1 MALADFFITVLTF
14 ITVYGIFALGLNVKF
29 GYTGLIDFG
38 HVIYFMIGAYVTVVL
53 TSPPVMAEYEGLG
66 GFALPAVVGGAV
78 PFGSPLGWAFGVAVA
93 MVAASLVAVLIG
105 LLTIRL
111 REDYLAITALGLS
124 VILQSVV
131 NNERW
136 LFNGSFG
143 VREIHRP
150 LGGAFPL
157 SLGSLEANVAVFGLA
172 SLATFGYGYYR
183 AGRYVRAMSRRE
195 AKLVTALAAALGLS
209 MFGLIV
215 GGAGL
220 GLAGAGLLVAAWLGR
235 RLAGTGVPSLRPT
248 LALLGVELFSLWYFV
263 FPTVLRGPAELF
275 ANVLWLFDPGATAV
289 GGLDYDRFFLLASA
303 AVLAGAYRWT
313 QTTIM
318 SPFGR
323 VLVAIREDEDVARS
337 VGKSTFVFK
346 IESFVLGS
354 ALAGLAGALWA
365 VTIGFV
371 DPTQFGPLITFF
383 AFVAVII
390 GGTANN
396 KGVILGT
403 AVFWLINSGTRF
415 LDDYIAVR
423 ASARLASLR
432 IVLIG
437 VLLIVI
443 LYYRPEG
450 LLGEQRRLEHTDAG
464 RSTAGGGGS
473 SAD

>member
-1 MALADFFITVLTF
+1 MALADFFITVVTF
-14 ITVYGIFALGLNVKF
+14 ITVYSIFALGLNLKF
-29 GYTGLIDFG
+29 GFTGLIDFG

-53 TSPPVMAEYEGLG
+53 TSPAIMAEYEGLG
-66 GFALPAVVGGAV
+66 GYALPELVGVVV
-78 PFGSPLGWAFGVAVA
+78 PFGDVLGWAVAVGIS
-93 MVAASLVAVLIG
+93 MVAASLVAMLIG
-105 LLTIRL
+105 LLTVRL

-143 VREIHRP
+143 IRQIHRP
-150 LGGAFPL
+150 FGAAFPA
-157 SLGSLEANVAVFGLA
+157 SLGSIEANLAVFGIASIATWLLA
-172 SLATFGYGYYR
+172 YALMA
-183 AGRYVRAMSRRE
+183 RYVRTLTRRGTGY
-195 AKLVTALAAALGLS
+195 VTAIAVALGVA
-209 MFGLIV
+209 MVGLVIGGVAVALVAV
-215 GGAGL
+215 GLVGAAGL
-220 GLAGAGLLVAAWLGR
+220 GRLLWR
-235 RLAGTGVPSLRPT
+235 TGVEQVRPG
-248 LALLGVELFSLWYFV
+248 LVLLGVELFTIWYFV
-263 FPTVLRGPAELF
+263 MPALLRGTAELF

-289 GGLDYDRFFLLASA
+289 GGLDYDRFFLVFT
-303 AVLAGAYRWT
+303 AVILWGAYRWS
-313 QTTIM
+313 QRTIL

-323 VLVAIREDEDVARS
+323 VLVAIREDEEVAEAL
-337 VGKSTFVFK
+337 GKGTFTFK

-365 VTIGFV
+365 VTIGFI

-396 KGVILGT
+396 KGVIVGT
-403 AVFWLINSGTRF
+403 AVFWLINTGTRF
-415 LDDYIAVR
+415 LDDYLAVR

-432 IVLIG
+432 IILIG

-450 LLGEQRRLEHTDAG
+450 ILGEQPRQAHFDPDQP
-464 RSTAGGGGS
+464 
-473 SAD
+473 AD